1 MIFRDKTILI
11 TGGTGSLGQNL
22 VRRIMTGALGTPEK
36 IIIFSR
42 DEDKQYHM
50 RLRWQGLAAA
60 TDDLIYHD
68 VDKILDFRI
77 GDVKDYESLVS
88 SVRDA
93 DIVIHTAALKQV
105 PVCEYFP
112 HESVK
117 TNILGTENIIRAIG
131 DCRNQ
136 VETVL
141 AVSTDKACAPV
152 NTYGM
157 CKAIQEKLTV
167 GANVRYPETKFICTR
182 YGNVVGSRGSV
193 VPLFRE
199 QIKSGGPLTV
209 TRSDMTR
216 FLVTLDA
223 AVDIVFDTI
232 RSGEAG
238 DIYVPDLTSANIMDL
253 AEVMIGEKN
262 IDVEIIGMRPVEKTH
277 EVLITEEEI
286 PRTFKRGDYYV
297 VRPLLSGTQDTLK
310 PVLSRALSS
319 ANRTM
324 SKSEL
329 KTFLEEE
336 GVLGHRGK

>member
-11 TGGTGSLGQNL
+11 TGGTGFLGQNL
-22 VRRIMTGALGTPEK
+22 VRRIMTGDLGIPKK

-50 RLRWQGLAAA
+50 RLQWQGLTAA

-77 GDVKDYESLVS
+77 GDIKDYESLIG

-117 TNILGTENIIRAIG
+117 TNVLGMENIIRAIG
-131 DCRNQ
+131 NCRNQ

-141 AVSTDKACAPV
+141 AISTDKACAPV

-167 GANVRYPETKFICTR
+167 GANVRYPETKFICAR

-193 VPLFRE
+193 IPLFRE

-209 TRSDMTR
+209 TRRDMTR
-216 FLVTLDA
+216 FLVVLDT

-232 RSGEAG
+232 RFSEAG
-238 DIYVPDLTSANIMDL
+238 DIYVPDLISANIMDL
-253 AEVMIGEKN
+253 AEVMIGERN
-262 IDVEIIGMRPVEKTH
+262 IDIEIIGMRPVEKIH

-286 PRTFKRGDYYV
+286 PRTIKRGNYYV
-297 VRPLLSGTQDTLK
+297 IRPLLSSIQDTFK
-310 PVLSRALSS
+310 PVLTHALSS

-329 KTFLEEE
+329 KTFLEED
-336 GVLGHRGK
+336 GSLDY